1 MLSKQEYIRLS
12 IENNLFFQRII
23 KEHLFF
29 IETNLPTVE
38 SVNISRADMLKRN
51 FEQLLAETTFYAKW
65 FVSEQAIKSN
75 EFVTPYTL
83 RAEELSAKLT
93 GATLNTEI
101 TKAELSLFNVPS
113 RCTTEHLEAIINDL
127 NKRSIILVKQVIDFQ
142 NKLLFLLS
150 ESQLF
155 ITLYNEMLEHL
166 NHESEYYLRLLESL
180 QNKSLSKKQLCREL
194 NFWNHIME
202 NHAQFITG
210 MLDPTEI
217 NLKEIAETIAKE
229 FETLIKIC
237 LQTPEKEI
245 LNMSLEAVTEIRNF
259 KEEATKQILSC
270 KIKSIILPLLADHV
284 LREANHYIKLLN
296 TIK

>member
-150 ESQLF
+150 ECQLF

-245 LNMSLEAVTEIRNF
+245 FNMSLEAVTEIRNF

-284 LREANHYIKLLN
+284 LREANHYIRLLN